1 MIVPNGEEYCMMMI
15 RFANGNLSVR
25 RALLLATILTAGS
38 CGLWAQAG
46 PPDGAPNGQMRQ
58 RGAGGVERELAQ
70 LTGVL
75 SLTPD
80 QQPQIKGVLE
90 ERRGK
95 MEALRANGA
104 QPTREQMEGI
114 RKDTDAKIN
123 ALLTDDQKAKFA
135 DWQKQRMEHR
145 RGPGGDGP
153 PPPPP
158 SAPPNA

>member
-1 MIVPNGEEYCMMMI
+1 
-15 RFANGNLSVR
+15 
-25 RALLLATILTAGS
+25 
-38 CGLWAQAG
+38 
-46 PPDGAPNGQMRQ
+46 
-58 RGAGGVERELAQ
+58 
-70 LTGVL
+70 
-75 SLTPD
+75 
-80 QQPQIKGVLE
+80 
-90 ERRGK
+90 
-95 MEALRANGA
+95 
-104 QPTREQMEGI
+104 MEGI